1 MRGISLFLGVGTAAA
16 WLSAS
21 FVATAQ
27 EPAAGTPPP
36 GMTRAQLEAAGA
48 TIRAIYFTVDNVF
61 DPSNPDEDKK
71 LYRWAN
77 KRARAHARQRH
88 RGHLADRSGRAVP
101 HAAARRVGARAARA
115 GFHRRGIGR
124 ARRLRRGNQQRRHH
138 RARSRLV
145 VARARL
151 EAQPHGRPDGMGH
164 RALRRK
170 PLRHRQDPRGRLRER
185 DRSRPGDARLR
196 RRQRVRQPRQHASL
210 ARER

>member
-61 DPSNPDEDKK
+61 DPSNPDEDKA

-77 KRARAHARQRH
+77 RVHVRTRDERH
-88 RGHLADRSGRAVP
+88 RGHPAVRSGRPV
-101 HAAARRVGARAARA
+101 HRAAARRVGACAARA
-115 GFHRRGIGR
+115 GLHRRGVGR
-124 ARRLRRGNQQRRHH
+124 ARQLRRGNEQRRRQCA
-138 RARSRLV
+138 RARLV

-151 EAQPHGRPDGMGH
+151 EAQPHRRPDGMGH
-164 RALRRK
+164 RALRRQ
-170 PLRHRQDPRGRLRER
+170 PLRHRQDARGRLRER
-185 DRSRPGDARLR
+185 DRPRPGDARLR
-196 RRQRVRQPRQHASL
+196 RRQRVRQPRQLASL